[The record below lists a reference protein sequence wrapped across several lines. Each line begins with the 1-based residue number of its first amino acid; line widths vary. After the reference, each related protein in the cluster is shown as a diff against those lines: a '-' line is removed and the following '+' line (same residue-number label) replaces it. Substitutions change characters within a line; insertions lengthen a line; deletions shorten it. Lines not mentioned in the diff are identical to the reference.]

1 MTHLVFGQPI
11 RQPVHLHSD
20 GRKRSHLRYPLTA
33 RTRNTQANNN
43 FRLPDIDTS
52 TPADHH
58 ILTSLRPPNPFPA
71 VEPGGITPVND
82 AVRRA
87 QSKQFAVPNAIPG
100 SVFTPDSQHQ
110 ETPSSP
116 EPTRHHSHAIA
127 AATGHASL
135 RSSHWASTDV
145 GRLGAASYLVCQP
158 SRGLVQ
164 KCVQATDVSPAGTV
178 RQPSVASKVSLVA
191 LIPRGSPPFDERFST
206 RVTRFPRRQKIR
218 QGQPVAPRPICTT
231 SVGQPSAPRVAK
243 QNLFPLT

>member
-71 VEPGGITPVND
+71 MQPGGITPVND

-145 GRLGAASYLVCQP
+145 AAAGRCLVPGLSAVAWTSTEMCSGHRCLAGRHGQAAS
-158 SRGLVQ
+158 
-164 KCVQATDVSPAGTV
+164 
-178 RQPSVASKVSLVA
+178 
-191 LIPRGSPPFDERFST
+191 
-206 RVTRFPRRQKIR
+206 RRQ
-218 QGQPVAPRPICTT
+218 QGF
-231 SVGQPSAPRVAK
+231 VGRADATRLAA
-243 QNLFPLT
+243 FR

>member
-1 MTHLVFGQPI
+1 SLQKSGGTS
-11 RQPVHLHSD
+11 PVASIPHDSP
-20 GRKRSHLRYPLTA
+20 GVRPANPPAGSSPQRRPKTFAPAMRYPLTA

-71 VEPGGITPVND
+71 VQPGGITPVND

-116 EPTRHHSHAIA
+116 EP
-127 AATGHASL
+127 
-135 RSSHWASTDV
+135 
-145 GRLGAASYLVCQP
+145 
-158 SRGLVQ
+158 
-164 KCVQATDVSPAGTV
+164 
-178 RQPSVASKVSLVA
+178 
-191 LIPRGSPPFDERFST
+191 
-206 RVTRFPRRQKIR
+206 
-218 QGQPVAPRPICTT
+218 
-231 SVGQPSAPRVAK
+231 
-243 QNLFPLT
+243 

>member
-71 VEPGGITPVND
+71 VQPGGITPVND

-145 GRLGAASYLVCQP
+145 AAAGRCLVP
-158 SRGLVQ
+158 GLSASRGLVQ

-218 QGQPVAPRPICTT
+218 QGQPVAPRSICTT
-231 SVGQPSAPRVAK
+231 SVGRPSAPRVTK

>member
-33 RTRNTQANNN
+33 RPGIRRQTT
-43 FRLPDIDTS
+43 TS
-52 TPADHH
+52 AFPISIPAH
-58 ILTSLRPPNPFPA
+58 LLTTTSLPA
-71 VEPGGITPVND
+71 SVHPTLFRRCSGITPVND

-135 RSSHWASTDV
+135 RSSHWASGDVAAAGRCLVPGLSAVAWTSTEMCSGHRCLAGRHGQAAFRRQQGLV
-145 GRLGAASYLVCQP
+145 GRADPTRLAAF
-158 SRGLVQ
+158 R
-164 KCVQATDVSPAGTV
+164 
-178 RQPSVASKVSLVA
+178 
-191 LIPRGSPPFDERFST
+191 
-206 RVTRFPRRQKIR
+206 
-218 QGQPVAPRPICTT
+218 
-231 SVGQPSAPRVAK
+231 
-243 QNLFPLT
+243 